1 MSIAGTYDCV
11 TNSPM
16 GEQKSVFTIEPNAD
30 GKTFSGKNVGPMGEV
45 ELKDAEFEGNT
56 ISCKMDITTPMPM
69 TLSCTAVIEDGK
81 LDGTVNAGAF
91 GDMRFTGTRRS

>member
-1 MSIAGTYDCV
+1 MSIAGTYDSV
-11 TNSPM
+11 TNS
-16 GEQKSVFTIEPNAD
+16 
-30 GKTFSGKNVGPMGEV
+30 PMGEV
-45 ELKDAEFEGNT
+45 ELKDAKFEGNT